1 MTAVNE
7 FGQPIGEA
15 LEWSARPLPT
25 ANEIAG
31 EYCRLELLNLDAHA
45 DDLFAAHTSVRSE
58 ENWTYIPVGPFET
71 KESFVEW
78 VATATSQV
86 DPRHYA
92 VIDNASN
99 KAVGSL
105 SLMRHDSANGVI
117 EVGYV
122 LFSPLLQRTRTS
134 TEAQYLLMKYVF
146 DDLGYRRYEWKCDS
160 LNEPSQITAKR
171 LGFTFEGIFRNHLV
185 YKGRKRDTAWYS
197 ITAAEWPAIKLKFA
211 SWLNPNNFDGEGNQ
225 KTRLG
230 G

>member
-1 MTAVNE
+1 MTTVNE

-25 ANEIAG
+25 ATEIRG
-31 EYCRLELLNLDAHA
+31 EYCRLELLNLEAHA
-45 DDLFAAHTSVRSE
+45 DDLYAAHTSVDAP

-78 VATATSQV
+78 VVAATSQS

-92 VIDNASN
+92 VIDNSTN

-105 SLMRHDSANGVI
+105 SLMRHDPSNGVI
-117 EVGYV
+117 EVGFV
-122 LFSPLLQRTRTS
+122 LFSPLLQRTRAS
-134 TEAQYLLMKYVF
+134 TEAQYLLMKYAF
-146 DDLGYRRYEWKCDS
+146 EDLGYRRYEWKCDS

-171 LGFTFEGIFRNHLV
+171 LGFSYEGTFRNHLV
-185 YKGRKRDTAWYS
+185 YKGRNRDTAWFS
-197 ITAAEWPAIKLKFA
+197 ITESEWPAVKKAFT
-211 SWLNPNNFDGEGNQ
+211 SWLSPDNFDAEGKQ

-230 G
+230 N